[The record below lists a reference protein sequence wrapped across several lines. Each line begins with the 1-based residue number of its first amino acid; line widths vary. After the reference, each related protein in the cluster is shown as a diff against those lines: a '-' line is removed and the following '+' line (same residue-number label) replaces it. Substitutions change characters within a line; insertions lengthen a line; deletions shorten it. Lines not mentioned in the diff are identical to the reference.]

1 VEFTK
6 HSFGE
11 FCFQNDIIHQTT
23 TYSSQQM
30 ALLNEKKKKPQRLKE
45 IINTMLVSFKSILK
59 LVGGG
64 DFNCQ
69 LYTSY
74 ELWKGKNLYI
84 NASKYKDVL

>member
-1 VEFTK
+1 MEFTK

-23 TYSSQQM
+23 TYAPQQM
-30 ALLNEKKKKPQRLKE
+30 ALLNEKKTQILKE

>member
-23 TYSSQQM
+23 TYAPQQM
-30 ALLNEKKKKPQRLKE
+30 ALLNEKKTQILKE

-74 ELWKGKNLYI
+74 EL
-84 NASKYKDVL
+84 